1 LSVEAGDLTP
11 SLKLKRKVVVQN
23 FSDRIDKLYA

>member
-1 LSVEAGDLTP
+1 LTP
-11 SLKLKRKVVVQN
+11 SLELKRKVVVQT

>member
-1 LSVEAGDLTP
+1 LTP